1 MDFRYRLAKKTFKN
15 KKIPQK
21 RAAGMDVISQDQRG
35 DDSSPEISPLS
46 LDRQTITPKPPEE
59 EKQLSRRDLFSF
71 GSFMKSAA
79 ELDVKPIE
87 ETEEEKKEDFE
98 NSLKPDNSPEDPAV
112 DFEDDH
118 PPSKKK
124 GFFKRL
130 ISRFSSGSKTDEQEH
145 LSTNITEN
153 DLTVPDET
161 TSSEITENSNETP
174 EAVTEIIEDDDIDP
188 EYDRRG
194 LIKQGVHFFAKP
206 AVETVQNKIEKINE
220 TVDKFTKRVPLLRP
234 PGAITE

>member
-21 RAAGMDVISQDQRG
+21 RAAGMDAISQDQRG

-46 LDRQTITPKPPEE
+46 LDRQTITPKPQLPEE

-87 ETEEEKKEDFE
+87 ETEEDDEGKEGDE
-98 NSLKPDNSPEDPAV
+98 NFLKLDDTSEESVV
-112 DFEDDH
+112 DHEYNH

-124 GFFKRL
+124 V
-130 ISRFSSGSKTDEQEH
+130 FS
-145 LSTNITEN
+145 
-153 DLTVPDET
+153 P
-161 TSSEITENSNETP
+161 
-174 EAVTEIIEDDDIDP
+174 
-188 EYDRRG
+188 
-194 LIKQGVHFFAKP
+194 F
-206 AVETVQNKIEKINE
+206 
-220 TVDKFTKRVPLLRP
+220 
-234 PGAITE
+234 